1 MRQGEIWLMESPD
14 RKPRPAL
21 IVQRD
26 AAIAVMDRVT
36 VAPVT
41 STIRQLPTC
50 VPLGPDEG
58 LHTECVANFDS
69 MTVVPKYA
77 LTRRLGDLGVRHH
90 EICTALKALADC

>member
-1 MRQGEIWLMESPD
+1 VRQGEIWLMEAPD
-14 RKPRPAL
+14 RKSRPAL

-26 AAIAVMDRVT
+26 AAIAVMDRVA

-41 STIRQLPTC
+41 STIRKLPTC

-58 LHTECVANFDS
+58 LHANCVANFDS
-69 MTVVPKYA
+69 IAVVPKYA
-77 LTRRLGDLGVRHH
+77 LTRRLGDLGARHH

>member
-1 MRQGEIWLMESPD
+1 MESPNL
-14 RKPRPAL
+14 KPRPAL

-41 STIRQLPTC
+41 TTIRQLPTC
-50 VPLGPDEG
+50 VALGPDEG

-69 MTVVPKYA
+69 MAVVPKYA
-77 LTRRLGDLGVRHH
+77 LTHRLGDLGARHY
-90 EICTALKALADC
+90 EICVALKALADC

>member
-1 MRQGEIWLMESPD
+1 MESPD

-26 AAIAVMDRVT
+26 VAIAVMDRVT

-58 LHTECVANFDS
+58 LRMDCVANFDS
-69 MTVVPKYA
+69 MAVVPKYA

>member
-1 MRQGEIWLMESPD
+1 MESPD
-14 RKPRPAL
+14 RKSRPAL

-41 STIRQLPTC
+41 TTIRLLPTC
-50 VPLGPDEG
+50 VLLGPDEG

-69 MTVVPKYA
+69 IAVVPKYA
-77 LTRRLGDLGVRHH
+77 LTRRLGDLGVRHR
-90 EICTALKALADC
+90 EMCAALKALADC